1 MIIEPNVNVLMKK
14 ENMDSRYTLVVAA
27 AKRAR
32 ELAKKDPEIDKTVT
46 KAVWDIAND
55 KVKVIPVPED
65 ELEKMEEDEQEKL
78 IEAVEK

>member
-32 ELAKKDPEIDKTVT
+32 ELAK
-46 KAVWDIAND
+46 
-55 KVKVIPVPED
+55 
-65 ELEKMEEDEQEKL
+65 
-78 IEAVEK
+78 